1 MAFAKPI
8 CRTTLTSL
16 ASFNIYMRQSAQS
29 LRDPGD
35 DLAPDRFRKLV
46 KQLTISLAR
55 GSGANLTPEAVDIAL
70 AALRAYPRA
79 RAPRRAADAVV
90 SFQIESL
97 DDLNLPR
104 KVLAI
109 VFDESVAHAGL
120 AVAKKQFSD
129 KSIVLRGT
137 TSSGERIAPVV
148 RRARRAVRQ
157 ERA

>member
-1 MAFAKPI
+1 
-8 CRTTLTSL
+8 
-16 ASFNIYMRQSAQS
+16 
-29 LRDPGD
+29 
-35 DLAPDRFRKLV
+35 LAPDRVRKLV
-46 KQLTISLAR
+46 KQLTNSLAR

-79 RAPRRAADAVV
+79 RVPRRAADAVV
-90 SFQIESL
+90 SFQIETL

-104 KVLAI
+104 KMLAI

-148 RRARRAVRQ
+148 RRAHRAVRQ